1 MPSRILTVAGS
12 DPSGGAG
19 IQADIKTITALGGYA
34 MSAVTAVT
42 VQDTL
47 RIYDVIPVE
56 PKKVAAQIN
65 CVLND
70 IGADVIK
77 TGMLHSAGVVS
88 ALFDILSSLKLPI
101 SLIVDPV
108 ILSTSGHA
116 LLCKEGVSLLI
127 KKIFPF
133 ITLLT
138 PNLAEA
144 AVLSG
149 LKVVAN
155 LQQMEDAGKILLSQG
170 LGLKSGGGA
179 VLIKGGHL
187 EGEDVSDMLLFH
199 KNDRLQKYFFSSQKQ
214 NTRNT
219 HGTGCSLASA
229 IAVKY
234 ADLKRSVFDPDAL
247 CKASEFAHHYVAN
260 AIKTAPNLGKG
271 KGPLNHIL

>member
-19 IQADIKTITALGGYA
+19 IQADIKTIMALGGYA

-47 RIYDVIPVE
+47 KIYDVIPIDSVQ
-56 PKKVAAQIN
+56 VAAQIN

-77 TGMLHSAGVVS
+77 TGMLHSTGVVS
-88 ALFDILSSLKLPI
+88 ALFDILRSLKPPI
-101 SLIVDPV
+101 PLIVDPV

-116 LLCKEGVSLLI
+116 LLCEEGVNLLI
-127 KKIFPF
+127 EKIFPF

-144 AVLSG
+144 AALSG
-149 LKVVAN
+149 MKVVAD
-155 LQQMEDAGKILLSQG
+155 LQQMEEAGKILLSQG
-170 LGLKSGGGA
+170 LGQKNGGGA

-187 EGEDVSDMLLFH
+187 VGEDVSDMLLFY
-199 KNDRLQKYFFSSQKQ
+199 KKDRLQKYLFSSQKQ

-234 ADLKRSVFDPDAL
+234 ADLRQSVFDPNAL
-247 CKASEFAHHYVAN
+247 FKAVEFAHHYVAK
-260 AIKTAPNLGKG
+260 AIETAPNFGKG